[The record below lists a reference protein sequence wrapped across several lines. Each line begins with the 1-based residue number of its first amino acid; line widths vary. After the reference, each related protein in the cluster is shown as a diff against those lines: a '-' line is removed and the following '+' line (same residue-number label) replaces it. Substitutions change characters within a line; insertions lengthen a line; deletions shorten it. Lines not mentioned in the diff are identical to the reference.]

1 MAESDDQTLFLHTE
15 STAQF
20 YHQAYKDFDNEN
32 VVYVNE
38 DDRGICYTRDMSS
51 SEPHDSGIV
60 SFLGFKRAR
69 SNDAEFG
76 SQVNVAALELDI
88 GLAHE
93 TRGFRKWCRFLTN
106 ALCPCFWRN
115 HYGLEDKPSNEEL
128 LTLAFVSFLTFTIC
142 QTVAGLVAD
151 SSALLVDAS
160 AMAIDSFTYGF
171 NLVAE
176 RMKNRIEAH
185 INYREQSSHNLTEEE
200 FERRLERSK
209 RKLTLQLEI
218 VPPVVSVLTLVI
230 VTSIILKE
238 SIDALQVDVKEE
250 DEDPD
255 NLQSNP
261 NMNVMLVFSSLNLL
275 VDLVNVLFFTKSDNV
290 FGFQTRHDSDK
301 NHTHQIDDDLP
312 SPTGN
317 VDNEK
322 SNTMEQSTPIGIKGL
337 IQDAYESIYTEKT
350 RRNGGA
356 YSLAS
361 QRRESEDEEEH
372 YGDLELQSVGSTTV
386 PKNTTDSLDE
396 NDSSKFSIDNDH
408 GALGNDSEEHIYL
421 EESISNQNIFT
432 GDELQDED
440 VDKMI
445 AEFEKRKVRSNL
457 NMCSAYTHVLA
468 DTVSLSMHTFFS
480 VLQW

>member
-1 MAESDDQTLFLHTE
+1 MKESDDQTLFLHTE

-20 YHQAYKDFDNEN
+20 YHQAYKDFEKEN

-38 DDRGICYTRDMSS
+38 DDRGICYTRDISS
-51 SEPHDSGIV
+51 PEPHDSGV
-60 SFLGFKRAR
+60 FSFLGYKRAR

-128 LTLAFVSFLTFTIC
+128 LTLAFVSFLTFTIS

-151 SSALLVDAS
+151 SSALIVDAS

-171 NLVAE
+171 NLIAE

-185 INYREQSSHNLTEEE
+185 ISYKEQPSHNLTEEE

-218 VPPVVSVLTLVI
+218 VPPIVSILTLVI

-238 SIDALQVDVKEE
+238 SIDELQVDVKEE

-255 NLQSNP
+255 HLQSNP

-275 VDLVNVLFFTKSDNV
+275 VDLVNVLFFTQSDNV
-290 FGFQTRHDSDK
+290 FGFQTRHDSGY
-301 NHTHQIDDDLP
+301 NNTHQVDDNLP
-312 SPTGN
+312 ISPTGS
-317 VDNEK
+317 VDKEK
-322 SNTMEQSTPIGIKGL
+322 NSTVEQSTPVGIKGL

-361 QRRESEDEEEH
+361 QRRESEDEAEH
-372 YGDLELQSVGSTTV
+372 YGDLELQGVGSTTV
-386 PKNTTDSLDE
+386 PKNTMDSLDE
-396 NDSSKFSIDNDH
+396 HDASKFSIDNDH
-408 GALGNDSEEHIYL
+408 AALNDSEEHIYL
-421 EESISNQNIFT
+421 DESVSNQNIFT

-468 DTVSLSMHTFFS
+468 DTVSLSMYIFFS
-480 VLQW
+480 VL